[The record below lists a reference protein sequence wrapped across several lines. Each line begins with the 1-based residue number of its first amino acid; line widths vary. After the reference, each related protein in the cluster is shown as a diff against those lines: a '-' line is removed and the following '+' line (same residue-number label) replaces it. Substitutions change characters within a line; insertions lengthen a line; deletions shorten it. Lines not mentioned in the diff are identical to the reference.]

1 MSSKHSSKQTF
12 EARRSAGSSHRQIH
26 QVPLPFTTLIG
37 REHEVQQVCTLL
49 MNPDVRLLTVTGPG
63 GIGKTRLALQVALDV
78 QHTFPDGYC
87 FVPLAHIDTPQ
98 QAVLT
103 IAQSL
108 GLSETRKRLQFEHL
122 QSFLR
127 DKHLLLLLDNFEQV
141 LAAAALL
148 PELLSACPTLKIL
161 LTSRAVLRVQ
171 GEYEFLVPPL
181 PVPDLHHLPTYETI
195 EQFGAIMLFKRR
207 AQAIQ
212 PDFQVT
218 EENAGIIA
226 AICVRLDGLP
236 LAIELAAAYSKLLP
250 PRELLSRLEKPL
262 EVLTRGGPDAP
273 DRQQTL
279 RNTISWS
286 YELLS
291 TEEQRVFRR
300 LSVFAGGC
308 TLEAA
313 EVVCTAPGDV
323 TMPVMH
329 VVASLLDKSLLQP
342 AKQESDEWHFQMLET
357 IREYGLERLEAYGE
371 LEITRHAHAT
381 YYLALA
387 EQAEPALLDMKQIRW
402 LERLEWERDNL
413 WAALHWLV
421 ECNETEAVLRLAGAL
436 GWFWFLRGFVSEGRS
451 FLEHAMAPSG
461 EGGTS
466 VSPQVM
472 AKVLNVAGWLA
483 LWQLDVE
490 RATVLLE
497 ESLELSRKS
506 GAKQA
511 MAYALNLL
519 GTIEDTHRGN
529 YAAGNALFEESLQL
543 YREVG
548 DRKGIA
554 TVLMT
559 LGIQAHFR
567 GDFAGVHELCGE
579 SLTLFRESG
588 DPWNIA
594 LVLHTLGWASYC
606 QGAYAAARR
615 LSEESVALFRRLGN
629 PGFTAQVLTILACEV
644 AALGEETTAAS
655 FLEEALTLGKQ
666 GESREDMARTLCALG
681 LLALRQGN
689 LIQARALYEEGLTA
703 LMEPGRAT
711 KLPLRIAWVLASC
724 LEGLGEIALS
734 QGQAAWT
741 VRLFAAAET
750 SRVFGAFR
758 NPVGIEQPFYEH
770 TLAEARTQLG
780 EETSAALWAKGQAMT
795 PEEALAAEGQIASSE
810 RVNAVSPLTV
820 STESPSPSF
829 GGLTAR
835 EVEVLRLLATGL
847 TNKQIAAHLRISPKT
862 INIHVNSIYKKL
874 EITSRSTA
882 TRYAIEHHL
891 V

>member
-1 MSSKHSSKQTF
+1 M
-12 EARRSAGSSHRQIH
+12 
-26 QVPLPFTTLIG
+26 
-37 REHEVQQVCTLL
+37 
-49 MNPDVRLLTVTGPG
+49 
-63 GIGKTRLALQVALDV
+63 
-78 QHTFPDGYC
+78 
-87 FVPLAHIDTPQ
+87 
-98 QAVLT
+98 
-103 IAQSL
+103 
-108 GLSETRKRLQFEHL
+108 
-122 QSFLR
+122 
-127 DKHLLLLLDNFEQV
+127 
-141 LAAAALL
+141 
-148 PELLSACPTLKIL
+148 
-161 LTSRAVLRVQ
+161 
-171 GEYEFLVPPL
+171 
-181 PVPDLHHLPTYETI
+181 
-195 EQFGAIMLFKRR
+195 
-207 AQAIQ
+207 
-212 PDFQVT
+212 
-218 EENAGIIA
+218 
-226 AICVRLDGLP
+226 
-236 LAIELAAAYSKLLP
+236 
-250 PRELLSRLEKPL
+250 
-262 EVLTRGGPDAP
+262 
-273 DRQQTL
+273 
-279 RNTISWS
+279 
-286 YELLS
+286 
-291 TEEQRVFRR
+291 
-300 LSVFAGGC
+300 
-308 TLEAA
+308 
-313 EVVCTAPGDV
+313 
-323 TMPVMH
+323 
-329 VVASLLDKSLLQP
+329 
-342 AKQESDEWHFQMLET
+342 
-357 IREYGLERLEAYGE
+357 
-371 LEITRHAHAT
+371 
-381 YYLALA
+381 
-387 EQAEPALLDMKQIRW
+387 
-402 LERLEWERDNL
+402 
-413 WAALHWLV
+413 
-421 ECNETEAVLRLAGAL
+421 
-436 GWFWFLRGFVSEGRS
+436 SEGRG
-451 FLEHAMAPSG
+451 FLEHALAPGG

-466 VSPQVM
+466 VSPQVR
-472 AKVLNVAGWLA
+472 AKAYNIAGWLA

-529 YAAGNALFEESLQL
+529 YAAGNALFEESLRL

-579 SLTLFRESG
+579 SLILFRESG

-666 GESREDMARTLCALG
+666 GESREDMARTLCASG
-681 LLALRQGN
+681 RLALRQGN
-689 LIQARALYEEGLTA
+689 LIQARAPYEEGLTA

-711 KLPLRIAWVLASC
+711 KLPSRATWVLASC
-724 LEGLGEIALS
+724 LEGLGEIALN

-741 VRLFAAAET
+741 VRLFAAADT
-750 SRVFGAFR
+750 LRVFGAFR

-780 EETSAALWAKGQAMT
+780 EETSAALWTEGQAMT
-795 PEEALAAEGQIASSE
+795 PEEALAAEEQIAGSE
-810 RVNAVSPLTV
+810 QVNADSPLTV
-820 STESPSPSF
+820 STKSPSPSF

-874 EITSRSTA
+874 EITSRSAA